1 VIENPK
7 NTMEIVIETQRLIL
21 RKFTLEDAPFLLELV
36 NTPAWLQFIGD
47 RNVHTVEEAENYLRN
62 GNLKSYAEHGFG
74 FYLVVAKESGEFIGM
89 CGMVKRDSLEDIDI
103 GFAFLPNSIGKGYGY
118 EAASAT
124 LDYALNVLKLG
135 RIVAIVDPQN
145 VSSIALIKKIG
156 LKYEKMVQIS
166 TNDIELMLFG
176 N

>member
-1 VIENPK
+1 
-7 NTMEIVIETQRLIL
+7 MEIVIETERLIL
-21 RKFTLEDAPFLLELV
+21 RKFTLKDALFLLELV

-47 RNVHTVEEAENYLRN
+47 RNVHTVEEAENYLLN
-62 GNLKSYAEHGFG
+62 GNIKSYADYGFG
-74 FYLVVAKESGEFIGM
+74 FYLVAIKESNEAIGM
-89 CGMVKRDSLEDIDI
+89 CGMVKRDSLDDIDI

-135 RIVAIVDPQN
+135 RVVAIVDPDN
-145 VSSIALIKKIG
+145 ENSIALIKKIG
-156 LKYEKMVQIS
+156 LQYEKMVQIS

>member
-1 VIENPK
+1 
-7 NTMEIVIETQRLIL
+7 MEIVIETERLIL
-21 RKFTLEDAPFLLELV
+21 RKFTLEDAPFVLELV
-36 NTPAWLQFIGD
+36 NTSAWLQFIGD
-47 RNVHTVEEAENYLRN
+47 RNVYTVEESENYLRN

-74 FYLVVAKESGEFIGM
+74 FYLVATKESNEAIGM
-89 CGMVKRDSLEDIDI
+89 CGLVKRDSLEDIDI

-145 VSSIALIKKIG
+145 ASSIALIKKIG

>member
-1 VIENPK
+1 
-7 NTMEIVIETQRLIL
+7 MEIVIKTERLIL

-74 FYLVVAKESGEFIGM
+74 FYLVVTKESNEAIGM
-89 CGMVKRDSLEDIDI
+89 CGLVKRDSLDDIDI
-103 GFAFLPNSIGKGYGY
+103 GFAFMPNSIGKGYGY

-124 LDYALNVLKLG
+124 LDYAQNILKLG

-145 VSSIALIKKIG
+145 ASSIALIKKIG

>member
-1 VIENPK
+1 
-7 NTMEIVIETQRLIL
+7 MEIIIETERLIL

-36 NTPAWLQFIGD
+36 NTPVWLQFIGD

-74 FYLVVAKESGEFIGM
+74 FYLVVTKESNEAIGM
-89 CGMVKRDSLEDIDI
+89 CGLVKRDSLEDIDI
-103 GFAFLPNSIGKGYGY
+103 GFAFMPNSIGKGYGY

-145 VSSIALIKKIG
+145 ASSIALIKKIG

>member
-1 VIENPK
+1 
-7 NTMEIVIETQRLIL
+7 MEIVIETERLIL
-21 RKFTLEDAPFLLELV
+21 RKFTLKDAPFLLELV

-62 GNLKSYAEHGFG
+62 GNLKSYVEHGFG
-74 FYLVVAKESGEFIGM
+74 FYLVAIKENKEAIGM
-89 CGMVKRDSLEDIDI
+89 CGLVKRDSLDDIDI

-124 LDYALNVLKLG
+124 LDYALNILKLG
-135 RIVAIVDPQN
+135 RIIAIVDPQN
-145 VSSIALIKKIG
+145 TSSIALIKKIG
-156 LKYEKMVQIS
+156 LQYEKMVQLS
-166 TNDIELMLFG
+166 HKDIELMLFG

>member
-1 VIENPK
+1 
-7 NTMEIVIETQRLIL
+7 MEIVIETERLIL

-47 RNVHTVEEAENYLRN
+47 RNVHTVEESENYLRN
-62 GNLKSYAEHGFG
+62 GNLKSYAEYGFG
-74 FYLVVAKESGEFIGM
+74 FYLVAIKETNEAIGM
-89 CGMVKRDSLEDIDI
+89 CGLVKRDSLEDVDI
-103 GFAFLPNSIGKGYGY
+103 GFAFMPDSIGKGYGY

-145 VSSIALIKKIG
+145 ASSIALIKKIG

>member
-1 VIENPK
+1 
-7 NTMEIVIETQRLIL
+7 MEIVIETERLIL
-21 RKFTLEDAPFLLELV
+21 RKFTLEDAPFVLELV

-62 GNLKSYAEHGFG
+62 GNLKSYVEHGFG
-74 FYLVVAKESGEFIGM
+74 FYLVATKENNEAIGM

-124 LDYALNVLKLG
+124 LDYGLNVLKLG
-135 RIVAIVDPQN
+135 RIVAIVDPEN
-145 VSSIALIKKIG
+145 ANSIALIKKIG

>member
-1 VIENPK
+1 
-7 NTMEIVIETQRLIL
+7 MEIVIETERLIL
-21 RKFTLEDAPFLLELV
+21 RKFTIEDASFVLELV

-47 RNVHTVEEAENYLRN
+47 RNVHTVEEAENYLLN
-62 GNLKSYAEHGFG
+62 GNIKSYADYGFG
-74 FYLVVAKESGEFIGM
+74 FYLVATKESNEAIGM
-89 CGMVKRDSLEDIDI
+89 CGIVKRDSLDDIDI

-124 LDYALNVLKLG
+124 LDYGLNVLKLG
-135 RIVAIVDPQN
+135 RIVAIVDPEN
-145 VSSIALIKKIG
+145 ANSIALIKKIG

>member
-1 VIENPK
+1 
-7 NTMEIVIETQRLIL
+7 MEIVIETQRLIL

-74 FYLVVAKESGEFIGM
+74 FYLVVTKESNEAIGM

-124 LDYALNVLKLG
+124 LNYAQNVLKLG
-135 RIVAIVDPQN
+135 KIIAIVDPQN
-145 VSSIALIKKIG
+145 TSSIALIKK
-156 LKYEKMVQIS
+156 
-166 TNDIELMLFG
+166 
-176 N
+176 

>member
-1 VIENPK
+1 
-7 NTMEIVIETQRLIL
+7 MEIVIETERLIL
-21 RKFTLEDAPFLLELV
+21 RKFTLEDAPFVLELV
-36 NTPAWLQFIGD
+36 NTSAWLQFIGD
-47 RNVHTVEEAENYLRN
+47 RNVHTVEESESYLRN

-74 FYLVVAKESGEFIGM
+74 FYLVATKESNEAIGM
-89 CGMVKRDSLEDIDI
+89 CGLVKRDSLEDVDI
-103 GFAFLPNSIGKGYGY
+103 GFAFMPNSIGKGYGY

-135 RIVAIVDPQN
+135 RIVAIVDPHN

>member
-1 VIENPK
+1 
-7 NTMEIVIETQRLIL
+7 MEIVIETERLIL
-21 RKFTLEDAPFLLELV
+21 RKFTLEDAPFVLELV

-47 RNVHTVEEAENYLRN
+47 RNVHTVEESENYLRN
-62 GNLKSYAEHGFG
+62 GNLKSYAEYGFG
-74 FYLVVAKESGEFIGM
+74 FYLVAIKETNEAVGM
-89 CGMVKRDSLEDIDI
+89 CGMVKRDSLEDVDI

-124 LDYALNVLKLG
+124 LDYALKVLKLG

-145 VSSIALIKKIG
+145 ASSIALIKKIG

>member
-1 VIENPK
+1 
-7 NTMEIVIETQRLIL
+7 MEIVIETERLIL

-74 FYLVVAKESGEFIGM
+74 FYLVAIKESNEAIGM
-89 CGMVKRDSLEDIDI
+89 CGLVKRDSLEDIDI

-118 EAASAT
+118 EAASTT

-135 RIVAIVDPQN
+135 RIIAIVDPQN
-145 VSSIALIKKIG
+145 ASSIALIKKIG

>member
-1 VIENPK
+1 
-7 NTMEIVIETQRLIL
+7 MEIVIETQRLIL

-74 FYLVVAKESGEFIGM
+74 FYLVVTKESNEAIGM

-124 LDYALNVLKLG
+124 LNYAQNVLKLG
-135 RIVAIVDPQN
+135 KIIAIVDPQN
-145 VSSIALIKKIG
+145 TSSIALIKKIG
-156 LKYEKMVQIS
+156 LQYEKMVQLS
-166 TNDIELMLFG
+166 PDDIELMLFG

>member
-1 VIENPK
+1 
-7 NTMEIVIETQRLIL
+7 MEIVIETERLIL
-21 RKFTLEDAPFLLELV
+21 RKFTLEDAPFVLELV
-36 NTPAWLQFIGD
+36 NTPAWLKFIGD
-47 RNVHTVEEAENYLRN
+47 RNVHTVEESENYLRN

-74 FYLVVAKESGEFIGM
+74 FYLVATKESNEAIGM
-89 CGMVKRDSLEDIDI
+89 CGMVKRDSLDDIDI

-135 RIVAIVDPQN
+135 RIIAIVDPQN
-145 VSSIALIKKIG
+145 ASSIALIKKIG

>member
-1 VIENPK
+1 
-7 NTMEIVIETQRLIL
+7 MEIVIETERLIL

-62 GNLKSYAEHGFG
+62 GNLKSYTEHGFG
-74 FYLVVAKESGEFIGM
+74 FYLVAIKESNEAIGM
-89 CGMVKRDSLEDIDI
+89 CGLVKRDSLEDIDI

-145 VSSIALIKKIG
+145 ASSIALIKKIG

>member
-1 VIENPK
+1 
-7 NTMEIVIETQRLIL
+7 MEIVIETERLIL

-47 RNVHTVEEAENYLRN
+47 RNVHTVEESENYLRN
-62 GNLKSYAEHGFG
+62 GNLKSYAEYGFG
-74 FYLVVAKESGEFIGM
+74 FYLVVIKETNEAIGM
-89 CGMVKRDSLEDIDI
+89 CGLVKRDSLEDVDI
-103 GFAFLPNSIGKGYGY
+103 GFAFMPDSIGKGYGY

-145 VSSIALIKKIG
+145 ASSIALIKKIG

>member
-1 VIENPK
+1 
-7 NTMEIVIETQRLIL
+7 
-21 RKFTLEDAPFLLELV
+21 
-36 NTPAWLQFIGD
+36 
-47 RNVHTVEEAENYLRN
+47 VHTVEEAENYLRN
-62 GNLKSYAEHGFG
+62 GNLKSYVEHGFG
-74 FYLVVAKESGEFIGM
+74 FYLVATKENNEAIGM

-124 LDYALNVLKLG
+124 LDYGLNVLKLG
-135 RIVAIVDPQN
+135 RIVAIVDPEN
-145 VSSIALIKKIG
+145 ANSIALIKKIG

>member
-1 VIENPK
+1 MIENPK

-74 FYLVVAKESGEFIGM
+74 FYLVVTKESNEAIGM

-124 LDYALNVLKLG
+124 LNYAQNVLKLG
-135 RIVAIVDPQN
+135 KIIAIVDPQN
-145 VSSIALIKKIG
+145 TSSIALIKK
-156 LKYEKMVQIS
+156 
-166 TNDIELMLFG
+166 
-176 N
+176 

>member
-1 VIENPK
+1 
-7 NTMEIVIETQRLIL
+7 MEIVIETKRLIL
-21 RKFTLEDAPFLLELV
+21 RKFTLEDAPFFIELV

-62 GNLKSYAEHGFG
+62 GNLKSYVEHGFG
-74 FYLVVAKESGEFIGM
+74 FYLVAIKESNEAIGM
-89 CGMVKRDSLEDIDI
+89 CGLVKRDSLEDIDI
-103 GFAFLPNSIGKGYGY
+103 GFAFMPNSIGKGYGY

-124 LDYALNVLKLG
+124 LDYALNILKLG

-145 VSSIALIKKIG
+145 ASSIALIKKIG

>member
-1 VIENPK
+1 
-7 NTMEIVIETQRLIL
+7 MEIVIETERLIL

-36 NTPAWLQFIGD
+36 NTPVWLQFIGD

-74 FYLVVAKESGEFIGM
+74 FYLVVTKESNEAIGM
-89 CGMVKRDSLEDIDI
+89 CGLVKRDSLEDIDI
-103 GFAFLPNSIGKGYGY
+103 GFAFMPNSIGKGYGY

-145 VSSIALIKKIG
+145 ASSIALIKKIG